1 MPVHS
6 EGIWGVVIAWVT
18 VGHLRVIIGHLR
30 VTIGHLRVI
39 KGHLRVIKG
48 HLRVSNWS
56 LGEHNWASPQG
67 KANLLSNIF
76 FRQLQIKILSTKL
89 SYLGKT
95 VIAWCAEWGSWI
107 KFFFSELFF
116 RTKCGQTGRIAADF
130 SLHPSHIPNA
140 CMVLHSGSVVQ
151 YARVCGP
158 SVPVLLLR
166 CLLVLTCNPAS
177 RVTVYLDSGG
187 LCSDT
192 SQGLHMSTRHLD

>member
-1 MPVHS
+1 MQIFLREIKYFSQINVQIVLHLAVWPKLYLPDLGNGDLGTLV
-6 EGIWGVVIAWVT
+6 ILVV
-18 VGHLRVIIGHLR
+18 LM
-30 VTIGHLRVI
+30 
-39 KGHLRVIKG
+39 
-48 HLRVSNWS
+48 
-56 LGEHNWASPQG
+56 
-67 KANLLSNIF
+67 
-76 FRQLQIKILSTKL
+76 
-89 SYLGKT
+89 
-95 VIAWCAEWGSWI
+95 
-107 KFFFSELFF
+107 
-116 RTKCGQTGRIAADF
+116 RTWCGQTGRIAADF
-130 SLHPSHIPNA
+130 SLHPSHIPDA